1 MTARGQVYLS
11 ELAEII
17 HKLSPLGPES
27 QEMLLPM
34 LHLGQHAGSQQAPR
48 KPGPSSQLPPSPQR
62 SPPPPR
68 APLKP
73 STEPAALQPIEGTH
87 LVRLRRG
94 SSAQPPDWSQVGSK
108 LEPEPAPVPLPVPP
122 LIESRKQTA
131 ILSTAL
137 ATHVN
142 EGRPLIEPI
151 IRAISR
157 ATLLTELPRRSRP
170 TLRRGVQVLV
180 DTGDG
185 MIPFDPDVQA
195 LVERVRKSVGQ
206 GRTEILSFTGSP
218 LRGVNSGAPEEGK
231 PWRPPMRGT
240 PLLILTD
247 LGLGGP
253 AMSSHRAYAA
263 EWARFAKSAHD
274 AGCPPV
280 VLVPYKPERWPR
292 TLRDCLTL
300 LHWDRR
306 TTAGIVRHRRSTR
319 PRGAMR

>member
-1 MTARGQVYLS
+1 
-11 ELAEII
+11 
-17 HKLSPLGPES
+17 
-27 QEMLLPM
+27 
-34 LHLGQHAGSQQAPR
+34 
-48 KPGPSSQLPPSPQR
+48 
-62 SPPPPR
+62 
-68 APLKP
+68 
-73 STEPAALQPIEGTH
+73 
-87 LVRLRRG
+87 
-94 SSAQPPDWSQVGSK
+94 
-108 LEPEPAPVPLPVPP
+108 

-137 ATHVN
+137 ATYVN
-142 EGRPLIEPI
+142 EGRPLIEPL

-185 MIPFDPDVQA
+185 MIPFDPDVQT

-206 GRTEILSFTGSP
+206 GRTEVLSFTGTP

-253 AMSSHRAYAA
+253 TMSSHRAYVA
-263 EWARFAKSAHD
+263 EWARFARSAHD
-274 AGCPPV
+274 AGCLPV

-300 LHWDRR
+300 LHWERK
-306 TTAGIVRHRRSTR
+306 TTAGIVRRRRDAR
-319 PRGAMR
+319 PRATSR